1 MLTIG
6 IGARLHL
13 AVCPDQIAVQIHIR
27 IAIVFSCFIVKT
39 EQLRA
44 GRFIQGCVC
53 INVRIVDV
61 DDELIG
67 THEAVID
74 SQRLL
79 TQLGGSIHSAVV
91 KVNPNVLCC
100 SLRVNID
107 YFSLRIKGAVI
118 KYHGRGAIRPER
130 ILSFWSIEGRISEH
144 CTGIAPIVCLAVDN
158 AVSTTV

>member
-6 IGARLHL
+6 IGVRLHL

-100 SLRVNID
+100 SSVNID
-107 YFSLRIKGAVI
+107 YFSFALKVQLSNIMVGEQYVQSAYCPSGALKV
-118 KYHGRGAIRPER
+118 
-130 ILSFWSIEGRISEH
+130 
-144 CTGIAPIVCLAVDN
+144 
-158 AVSTTV
+158 VSVNTALV